1 MTEYRHYRGEEPP
14 LFAHESEREVAGLL
28 DEAGIPWMYE
38 PRMFVLEEDDGTI
51 VQGFTPDFYLP
62 DADVYLECTTA
73 RQSLTTRKNGK
84 IRKLRARGEVVAVHY
99 RRDLERL
106 LRRYGRPATP
116 RTGAINGPARG

>member
-1 MTEYRHYRGEEPP
+1 VTEYRHYRGEEPP

-116 RTGAINGPARG
+116 RTGAIRRPARG

>member
-1 MTEYRHYRGEEPP
+1 VKEYRHYRGKEPP

-116 RTGAINGPARG
+116 RTGAIRRAARG